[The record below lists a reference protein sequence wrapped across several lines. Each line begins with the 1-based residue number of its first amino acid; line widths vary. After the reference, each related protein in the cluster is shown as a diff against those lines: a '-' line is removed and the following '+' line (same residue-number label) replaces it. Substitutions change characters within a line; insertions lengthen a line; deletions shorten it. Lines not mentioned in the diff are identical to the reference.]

1 MSLSYAVLTLNE
13 AAEIDACIRS
23 LGPAAELL
31 LLDSGSTDDTL
42 ERARAAA
49 QGMPFALRIAQRPF
63 RDYADQRNA
72 ALDLLH
78 TEWVFFVDADERS
91 SPEQTAEVAAR
102 TARPDAPA
110 GFWVPRANMI
120 FGRRMRYTGWSP
132 DYQLRLFQ
140 VKRGRYDPARPVHE
154 LVQLDGRVEHL
165 QTRLVHYNYRQV
177 SQFFSKQRRYARQEA
192 QQRRLAGERVRPR
205 ALLSL
210 PVREF
215 VWRYVTLSGWRD
227 GGHGL
232 LLSLLLGWY
241 RFLVAWTMR

>member
-49 QGMPFALRIAQRPF
+49 QGMSFALRIAQRPF

-120 FGRRMRYTGWSP
+120 FGHRMRYTGWSP

-165 QTRLVHYNYRQV
+165 QTRLVHYNYRHV
-177 SQFFSKQRRYARQEA
+177 PQFFSKQRRYARQEA

-232 LLSLLLGWY
+232 LLSLLMGWY